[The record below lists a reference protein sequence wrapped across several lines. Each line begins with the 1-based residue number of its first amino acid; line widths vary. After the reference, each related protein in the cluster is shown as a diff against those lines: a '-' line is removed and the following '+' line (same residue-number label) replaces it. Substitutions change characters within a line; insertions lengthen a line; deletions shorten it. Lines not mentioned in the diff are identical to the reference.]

1 MLCFYFVVVV
11 KKSDLLP
18 FENNRKGT
26 VNIYI
31 KYVCWS
37 KFNSSTWTFTCNKS
51 AFPLQA
57 FQYIF
62 NQDCNTTGSEKYW
75 LSPFSLTN
83 LDKYWYC
90 TAITEKVWQR
100 LPLCTVR
107 TDKLRQLLISSDGA
121 EKLWQRLRILLYVLI
136 NLDKYWRLCWTHW

>member
-11 KKSDLLP
+11 KKSNLLP

-62 NQDCNTTGSEKYW
+62 NQDCKKRITCEITRQILKCFRWKWDSSEK
-75 LSPFSLTN
+75 
-83 LDKYWYC
+83 DE
-90 TAITEKVWQR
+90 I
-100 LPLCTVR
+100 
-107 TDKLRQLLISSDGA
+107 ISIS
-121 EKLWQRLRILLYVLI
+121 LYVHRYVYPILNSMQKDYFPGHVSAFVYFCPFI
-136 NLDKYWRLCWTHW
+136 FLKCAFYVHLLCAF